1 LGRRIRVYELAGA
14 LSFGTVEV
22 VVRDVLNQVDSLDF
36 VILDLERVTGSDFA
50 AGDLLSTLGLRLA
63 EREKRLMFTGQS
75 APFGRVLRTHLEEKS
90 PPQDRLDYPAFRD
103 IDFALEWCE
112 DKLLS
117 LYEPIP
123 TGNQS
128 VSGPTAPP
136 EAFEL
141 LAGLEPAEKEALCRI
156 LRPRSYRAGDVIVK
170 AGDPQDAIYLL
181 TRGEATVVV
190 PLLSGREK
198 RLATLSAGMSF
209 GEMAVLERSLRSATV
224 YADQDAECH
233 MVLLEDL
240 TRLWEG
246 QPRMKAVMLQNLA
259 SDLSC
264 KLRKMNGVV
273 RALAR

>member
-1 LGRRIRVYELAGA
+1 L
-14 LSFGTVEV
+14 T
-22 VVRDVLNQVDSLDF
+22 
-36 VILDLERVTGSDFA
+36 ERG
-50 AGDLLSTLGLRLA
+50 
-63 EREKRLMFTGQS
+63 KRLIFTGQS
-75 APFGRVLRTHLEEKS
+75 APFSRVLRTHLVKKS
-90 PPQDRLDYPAFRD
+90 PQQDRLDYPVFPD

-117 LYEPIP
+117 LCESSQNGNRP
-123 TGNQS
+123 TNRAT
-128 VSGPTAPP
+128 VPP

-141 LAGLEPAEKEALCRI
+141 LDGLETLEKEALFRI
-156 LRPRSYRAGDVIVK
+156 VRPRSYRAGEVIVR
-170 AGDPQDAIYLL
+170 AGDPEDAIYLL

-198 RLATLSAGMSF
+198 RLATLSAGMTF

-233 MVLLEDL
+233 MVSLEDL
-240 TRLWEG
+240 TRLWDH
-246 QPRMKAVMLQNLA
+246 QPRMKAVMLLNLA
-259 SDLSC
+259 ADLSR